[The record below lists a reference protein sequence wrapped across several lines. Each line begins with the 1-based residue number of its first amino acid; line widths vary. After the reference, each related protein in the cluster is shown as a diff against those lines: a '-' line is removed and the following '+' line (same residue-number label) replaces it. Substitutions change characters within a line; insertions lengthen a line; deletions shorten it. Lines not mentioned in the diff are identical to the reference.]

1 MGCRIQQLH
10 TLHISCSVP
19 RAVVAADSPLGFV
32 FHVFLT
38 HAMSAEQ
45 KQDPDSQ
52 RTHLQKITKFRL
64 LYILFKVNVDF
75 PMKPKFFI
83 SSQKVW
89 VVQLLLKKKIKKLF
103 KAQKNQV
110 WAASLPPYPQHFHLI
125 MKKIKCS
132 YTSDYCISILVKGR
146 LNTMLSSVTMRN
158 YLNDLF

>member
-1 MGCRIQQLH
+1 MKPRISKSPSWVFIRWDVGSSNYTHCIFHAQYLG
-10 TLHISCSVP
+10 
-19 RAVVAADSPLGFV
+19 AVVAADSPLGFV

-52 RTHLQKITKFRL
+52 ITHLQKITKFRL

-110 WAASLPPYPQHFHLI
+110 
-125 MKKIKCS
+125 
-132 YTSDYCISILVKGR
+132 
-146 LNTMLSSVTMRN
+146 
-158 YLNDLF
+158 